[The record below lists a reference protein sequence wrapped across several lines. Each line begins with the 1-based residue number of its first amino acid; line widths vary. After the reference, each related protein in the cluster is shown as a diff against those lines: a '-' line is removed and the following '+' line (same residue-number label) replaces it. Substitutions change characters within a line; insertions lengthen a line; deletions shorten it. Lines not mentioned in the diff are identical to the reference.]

1 MELTIGSRVFRGTSG
16 VLIVQGKQQ
25 LSLEW
30 GMEPHQLL
38 LTMNLYN
45 AGGMH
50 IARVRRNAWTFNDR
64 DRFELSAARGVVKLI
79 DTTTGE
85 VVVEARV
92 VGRDKLEIPRGCF
105 CTNAGHR
112 VEITPEYCH
121 IGGQATSVT
130 EIVGGPSAVAMG

>member
-64 DRFELSAARGVVKLI
+64 DRFELSAVRGVVKLI

>member
-1 MELTIGSRVFRGTSG
+1 MELTIGSRTFRGTSG

-45 AGGMH
+45 AGGTH
-50 IARVRRNAWTFNDR
+50 IARVRRNAWTFNNR
-64 DRFELSAARGVVKLI
+64 DRFELSAVQGVVKLI

-85 VVVEARV
+85 LVVEARV
-92 VGRDKLEIPRGCF
+92 VGRDKLEILRGSF
-105 CTNAGHR
+105 HTYAGHR
-112 VEITPEYCH
+112 VEITPEYCR
-121 IGGQATSVT
+121 IEGQAVSVT
-130 EIVGGPSAVAMG
+130 EIVAGPSGVAIG

>member
-45 AGGMH
+45 VGGTH

-64 DRFELSAARGVVKLI
+64 DRFELSAVPGVVKLI

-85 VVVEARV
+85 VVVEAHV
-92 VGRDKLEIPRGCF
+92 VGRDKLEIPRGCLH
-105 CTNAGHR
+105 TYAGHR

-121 IGGQATSVT
+121 IDGRATSVT
-130 EIVGGPSAVAMG
+130 EIVGVPSAVAIG